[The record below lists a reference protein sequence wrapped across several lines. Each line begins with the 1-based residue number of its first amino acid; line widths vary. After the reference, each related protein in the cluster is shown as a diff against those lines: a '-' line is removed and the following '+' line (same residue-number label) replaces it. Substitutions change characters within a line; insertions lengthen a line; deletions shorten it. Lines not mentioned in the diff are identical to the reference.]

1 MLSTFFI
8 VTEGIECN
16 GTNRN
21 RTIGKMHF
29 VDINAK
35 EVWKSVEGYLYK
47 TYNLEKTDGIY
58 IHGDGAKW
66 IRHGLEDMANTY
78 HVLDGYH
85 LKKRLRDI
93 AKKFPK
99 KNLKKRFHSVIIKND
114 KKKPEVTY
122 RMYAEKVLDEAVKGA
137 FDWSIIEGTPKIMN
151 IGSPTQI
158 AIRGIGSLKNT
169 LWS

>member
-1 MLSTFFI
+1 METALLLTVPKGKKNKQLPLVT
-8 VTEGIECN
+8 VTEGTECN

-35 EVWKSVEGYLYK
+35 EVWKSIEGYLYK
-47 TYNLEKTDGIY
+47 TYNLEKTDSIY

-66 IRHGLEDMANTY
+66 IRYGLEDMTNTY

-99 KNLKKRFHSVIIKND
+99 KNLKKRFHSVIMKND
-114 KKKPEVTY
+114 KKKADVVLRNY
-122 RMYAEKVLDEAVKGA
+122 YLSQKARGIEKVLK
-137 FDWSIIEGTPKIMN
+137 
-151 IGSPTQI
+151 
-158 AIRGIGSLKNT
+158 T
-169 LWS
+169 LGYTSWVTGMRL